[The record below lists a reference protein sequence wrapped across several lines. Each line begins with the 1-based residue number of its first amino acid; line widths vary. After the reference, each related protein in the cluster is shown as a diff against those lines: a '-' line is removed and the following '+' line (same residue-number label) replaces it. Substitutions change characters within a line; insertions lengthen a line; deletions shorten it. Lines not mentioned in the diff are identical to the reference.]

1 MNGFWAIFHIFF
13 LRPLFFWGE
22 DGLRKAGGG
31 KEGGRKSEDWTA
43 ADRNFGRHVSVR
55 CCGTD
60 EVHLWGCCGWG
71 GCAGAIRE

>member
-1 MNGFWAIFHIFF
+1 MDEWVLGYFSH
-13 LRPLFFWGE
+13 LFSQALVFWGE

-31 KEGGRKSEDWTA
+31 KEGGRKSEDWTV

-60 EVHLWGCCGWG
+60 EVLH
-71 GCAGAIRE
+71 